1 MWLFGREFVG
11 EVVLC
16 VYNGVKMKI
25 GILAFTVF
33 ACLLAGKSQAQ
44 QSLTLED
51 CRRLAIENNKRLKI
65 ADEEVKASALKK
77 AEAFTNYLPSVKG
90 TGVYLRNQKK
100 INLLEEDAYLPVGT
114 VENGAFT
121 FRPDQLMTG
130 ADGMPVAV
138 NGQYVP
144 KDYALLPKDAMTVDD
159 RNTALLQLGL
169 TQPIYMGGK
178 IRAYNQI
185 AGLSEK
191 LSQSKRSLELQEV
204 VLATDEAYWQVVS
217 LVNRKKL
224 SDKYVETLRKFVND
238 VELML
243 ETGVATKADVL
254 SVRVKLNEGEM
265 MQTKVENGLSLSRM
279 LLNQLCGLPADT
291 LVMLAEEVGDAR
303 LDEVKTEEMEQ
314 VYARR
319 PEVASLQVAMDI
331 YKKKEKI
338 ALSEYLPKVAFM
350 ANWMWMTPS
359 FYDGI
364 STKLAGMWS
373 VGVGVQAPIF
383 QWGASRKNLRHAKT
397 QTNIVRYQLEE
408 AKEKIELQVSQSEFK
423 MREVARK
430 LDLAKKNMERAEE
443 NLRFANLGFQEGTIP
458 VLNVLEA
465 QTAWLNANSDWIDAR
480 IEAQL
485 CRAYLEKAYGTL
497 GENINQSYE

>member
-1 MWLFGREFVG
+1 MLAAGR
-11 EVVLC
+11 L
-16 VYNGVKMKI
+16 
-25 GILAFTVF
+25 
-33 ACLLAGKSQAQ
+33 QAQ
-44 QSLTLED
+44 QVLTIED
-51 CRRLAIENNKRLKI
+51 CRRLAVENNKRLKI

-77 AEAFTNYLPSVKG
+77 AEAFTNYLPGVEGS
-90 TGVYLRNQKK
+90 GVYLRNQKK

-114 VENGAFT
+114 VENGSFT

-130 ADGMPVAV
+130 ADGTPVAV

-159 RNTALLQLGL
+159 RNTALLQVGL
-169 TQPIYMGGK
+169 TQPIYLGGK
-178 IRAYNQI
+178 IRAYNQM

-191 LSQSKRSLELQEV
+191 LARSKRSQELQEV
-204 VLATDEAYWQVVS
+204 VLATDEAYWQIVS
-217 LVNRKKL
+217 LSNRKKL
-224 SDKYVETLRKFVND
+224 ADKYVETLQKFVHD

-265 MQTKVENGLSLSRM
+265 IRTKVENGLSLSRM
-279 LLNQLCGLPADT
+279 LLNQLCGLPTDT
-291 LVMLAEEVGDAR
+291 LVTLVEEVDDACM
-303 LDEVKTEEMEQ
+303 EEMGEEDLER

-319 PEVASLQVAMDI
+319 PEVASLQLAVDI

-338 ALSEYLPKVAFM
+338 ELSEYLPKVAFM
-350 ANWMWMTPS
+350 ANWVWTAPS

-364 STKLAGMWS
+364 STKLSGMWS

-383 QWGASRKNLRHAKT
+383 HWGASRKSLRHAKS
-397 QTNIVRYQLEE
+397 QTNIMRYQLQE
-408 AKEKIELQVSQSEFK
+408 AKEKIELQVSQAEFK
-423 MREVARK
+423 MKEVERK
-430 LDLAKKNMERAEE
+430 LSMARKNMERAEE

-465 QTAWLNANSDWIDAR
+465 QTAWLTANSDWIDAR
-480 IEAQL
+480 IDARL
-485 CRAYLEKAYGTL
+485 CKVYLEKAYGTL
-497 GENINQSYE
+497 GENMD

>member
-1 MWLFGREFVG
+1 MRIAFWGCVAFFCVLAAGR
-11 EVVLC
+11 L
-16 VYNGVKMKI
+16 
-25 GILAFTVF
+25 
-33 ACLLAGKSQAQ
+33 QAQ
-44 QSLTLED
+44 QVLTIED
-51 CRRLAIENNKRLKI
+51 CRRLAVENNKRLKI

-77 AEAFTNYLPSVKG
+77 AEAFTNYLPGVEGS
-90 TGVYLRNQKK
+90 GVYLRNQKK

-114 VENGAFT
+114 VENGSFT

-130 ADGMPVAV
+130 ADGTPVAV

-159 RNTALLQLGL
+159 RNTALLQVGL
-169 TQPIYMGGK
+169 TQPIYLGGK
-178 IRAYNQI
+178 IRAYNQM

-191 LSQSKRSLELQEV
+191 LARSKRSQELQEV
-204 VLATDEAYWQVVS
+204 VLATDEAYWQIVS
-217 LVNRKKL
+217 LSNRKKL
-224 SDKYVETLRKFVND
+224 ADKYVETLQKFVHD

-265 MQTKVENGLSLSRM
+265 IRTKVENGLSLSRM
-279 LLNQLCGLPADT
+279 LLNQLCGLPTDT
-291 LVMLAEEVGDAR
+291 LVTLVEEVDDACMEEVG
-303 LDEVKTEEMEQ
+303 EEDLER

-319 PEVASLQVAMDI
+319 PEVASLQLAVDI

-350 ANWMWMTPS
+350 ANWVWTAPS

-364 STKLAGMWS
+364 STKLSGMWS

-383 QWGASRKNLRHAKT
+383 HWGASRKSLRHAKS
-397 QTNIVRYQLEE
+397 QTNIMRYQLQE
-408 AKEKIELQVSQSEFK
+408 AKEKIELQVSQAEFK
-423 MREVARK
+423 MKEVERK
-430 LDLAKKNMERAEE
+430 LSMARKNMERAEE

-465 QTAWLNANSDWIDAR
+465 QTAWLTANSDWIDAR
-480 IEAQL
+480 IDARL
-485 CRAYLEKAYGTL
+485 CKVYLEKAYGTL
-497 GENINQSYE
+497 GENMD

>member
-1 MWLFGREFVG
+1 MLAAGR
-11 EVVLC
+11 L
-16 VYNGVKMKI
+16 
-25 GILAFTVF
+25 
-33 ACLLAGKSQAQ
+33 QAQ
-44 QSLTLED
+44 QVLTIED
-51 CRRLAIENNKRLKI
+51 CRRLAVENNKRLKI

-77 AEAFTNYLPSVKG
+77 AEAFTNYLPGVEGS
-90 TGVYLRNQKK
+90 GVYLRNQKK

-114 VENGAFT
+114 MENGSFT

-130 ADGMPVAV
+130 ADGTPVAV

-159 RNTALLQLGL
+159 RNTALLQVGL
-169 TQPIYMGGK
+169 TQPIYLGGK
-178 IRAYNQI
+178 IRAYNQM

-191 LSQSKRSLELQEV
+191 LARSKRSQELQEV
-204 VLATDEAYWQVVS
+204 VLATDEAYWQIVS
-217 LVNRKKL
+217 LSNRKEL
-224 SDKYVETLRKFVND
+224 ADKYVETLQKFVHD

-265 MQTKVENGLSLSRM
+265 IRTKVENGLSLSRM
-279 LLNQLCGLPADT
+279 LLNQLCGLPTDT
-291 LVMLAEEVGDAR
+291 LVTLVEEVDDACMEEVG
-303 LDEVKTEEMEQ
+303 EEDLER

-319 PEVASLQVAMDI
+319 PEVASLQLAVDI

-350 ANWMWMTPS
+350 ANWVWTAPS

-364 STKLAGMWS
+364 STKLSGMWS

-383 QWGASRKNLRHAKT
+383 HWGASRKSLRHAKS
-397 QTNIVRYQLEE
+397 QTNIMRYQLQE
-408 AKEKIELQVSQSEFK
+408 AKEKIELQVSQAEFK
-423 MREVARK
+423 MKEVERK
-430 LDLAKKNMERAEE
+430 LSMARKNMERAEE

-465 QTAWLNANSDWIDAR
+465 QTAWLTANSDWIDAR
-480 IEAQL
+480 IDARL
-485 CRAYLEKAYGTL
+485 CKVYLEKAYGTL
-497 GENINQSYE
+497 GENMD

>member
-1 MWLFGREFVG
+1 MRIAFWGCVAFFCVLAAGR
-11 EVVLC
+11 L
-16 VYNGVKMKI
+16 
-25 GILAFTVF
+25 
-33 ACLLAGKSQAQ
+33 QAQ
-44 QSLTLED
+44 QVLTIED
-51 CRRLAIENNKRLKI
+51 CRRLAVENNKRLKI

-77 AEAFTNYLPSVKG
+77 AEAFTNYLPGVEGS
-90 TGVYLRNQKK
+90 GVYLRNQKK

-114 VENGAFT
+114 VENGSFT

-130 ADGMPVAV
+130 ADGTPVAV

-159 RNTALLQLGL
+159 RNTALLQVGL
-169 TQPIYMGGK
+169 TQPIYLGGK
-178 IRAYNQI
+178 IRAYNQM

-191 LSQSKRSLELQEV
+191 LARSKRSQELQEV
-204 VLATDEAYWQVVS
+204 VLATDEAYWQIVS
-217 LVNRKKL
+217 LSNRKKL
-224 SDKYVETLRKFVND
+224 ADKYVETLQKFVHD

-265 MQTKVENGLSLSRM
+265 IRTKVENGLSLSRM
-279 LLNQLCGLPADT
+279 FLNQLCGLPTDT
-291 LVMLAEEVGDAR
+291 LVTLVEEVDDACMEEVG
-303 LDEVKTEEMEQ
+303 EEDLER

-319 PEVASLQVAMDI
+319 PEVASLQLAVDI

-350 ANWMWMTPS
+350 ANWVWTAPS

-364 STKLAGMWS
+364 STKLSGMWS

-383 QWGASRKNLRHAKT
+383 HWGASRKSLRHAKS
-397 QTNIVRYQLEE
+397 QTNIMRYQLQE
-408 AKEKIELQVSQSEFK
+408 AKEKIELQVSQAEFK
-423 MREVARK
+423 MKEVERK
-430 LDLAKKNMERAEE
+430 LSMARKNMERAEE

-465 QTAWLNANSDWIDAR
+465 QTAWLTANSDWIDAR
-480 IEAQL
+480 IDARL
-485 CRAYLEKAYGTL
+485 CKVYLEKAYGIL
-497 GENINQSYE
+497 GENMD

>member
-1 MWLFGREFVG
+1 MLAAGR
-11 EVVLC
+11 L
-16 VYNGVKMKI
+16 
-25 GILAFTVF
+25 
-33 ACLLAGKSQAQ
+33 QAQ
-44 QSLTLED
+44 QVLTIED
-51 CRRLAIENNKRLKI
+51 CRRLAVENNKRLKI

-77 AEAFTNYLPSVKG
+77 AEAFTNYLPGVEGS
-90 TGVYLRNQKK
+90 GVYLRNQKK

-114 VENGAFT
+114 MENGSFT

-130 ADGMPVAV
+130 ADGTPVAV

-159 RNTALLQLGL
+159 RNTALLQVGL
-169 TQPIYMGGK
+169 TQPIYLGGK
-178 IRAYNQI
+178 IRAYNQM

-191 LSQSKRSLELQEV
+191 LARSKRGQELQEV
-204 VLATDEAYWQVVS
+204 VLATDEAYWQIVS
-217 LVNRKKL
+217 LSNRKKL
-224 SDKYVETLRKFVND
+224 ADKYVETLQKFVHD

-265 MQTKVENGLSLSRM
+265 IRTKVENGLSLSRM
-279 LLNQLCGLPADT
+279 FLNQLCGLPTDT
-291 LVMLAEEVGDAR
+291 LVTLVEEVDDACMEEVG
-303 LDEVKTEEMEQ
+303 EEDLER

-319 PEVASLQVAMDI
+319 PEVASLQLAVDI

-350 ANWMWMTPS
+350 ANWVWTAPS

-364 STKLAGMWS
+364 STKLSGMWS

-383 QWGASRKNLRHAKT
+383 HWGASRKSLRHAKS
-397 QTNIVRYQLEE
+397 QTNIMRYQLQE
-408 AKEKIELQVSQSEFK
+408 AKEKIELQVSQAEFK
-423 MREVARK
+423 MKEVERK
-430 LDLAKKNMERAEE
+430 LSMTRKNMERAEE

-465 QTAWLNANSDWIDAR
+465 QTAWLTANSDWIDAR
-480 IEAQL
+480 IDARL
-485 CRAYLEKAYGTL
+485 CKVYLEKAYGIL
-497 GENINQSYE
+497 GENMD

>member
-1 MWLFGREFVG
+1 MLAAGR
-11 EVVLC
+11 L
-16 VYNGVKMKI
+16 
-25 GILAFTVF
+25 
-33 ACLLAGKSQAQ
+33 QAQ
-44 QSLTLED
+44 QVLTIED
-51 CRRLAIENNKRLKI
+51 CRRLAVENNKRLKI

-77 AEAFTNYLPSVKG
+77 AEAFTNYLPGVEGS
-90 TGVYLRNQKK
+90 GVYLRNQKK

-114 VENGAFT
+114 VENGSFT

-130 ADGMPVAV
+130 ADGTPVAV

-159 RNTALLQLGL
+159 RNTALLQVGL
-169 TQPIYMGGK
+169 TQPIYLGGK
-178 IRAYNQI
+178 IRAYNQM

-191 LSQSKRSLELQEV
+191 LARSKRSQELQEV
-204 VLATDEAYWQVVS
+204 VLATDEAYWQIVS
-217 LVNRKKL
+217 LSNRKKL
-224 SDKYVETLRKFVND
+224 ADKYVETLQKFVHD

-265 MQTKVENGLSLSRM
+265 IRTKVENGLSLSRM
-279 LLNQLCGLPADT
+279 FLNQLCGLPTDT
-291 LVMLAEEVGDAR
+291 LVTLVEEVDDACMEEVG
-303 LDEVKTEEMEQ
+303 EEDLER

-319 PEVASLQVAMDI
+319 PEVASLQLAVDI

-350 ANWMWMTPS
+350 ANWVWTAPS

-364 STKLAGMWS
+364 STKLSGMWS

-383 QWGASRKNLRHAKT
+383 HWGASRKSLRHAKS
-397 QTNIVRYQLEE
+397 QTNIMRYQLQE
-408 AKEKIELQVSQSEFK
+408 AKEKIELQVSQAEFK
-423 MREVARK
+423 MKEVERK
-430 LDLAKKNMERAEE
+430 LSMARKNMERAEE

-465 QTAWLNANSDWIDAR
+465 QTAWLTANSDWIDAR
-480 IEAQL
+480 IDARL
-485 CRAYLEKAYGTL
+485 CKVYLEKAYGTL
-497 GENINQSYE
+497 GENMD

>member
-1 MWLFGREFVG
+1 MLAAGR
-11 EVVLC
+11 L
-16 VYNGVKMKI
+16 
-25 GILAFTVF
+25 
-33 ACLLAGKSQAQ
+33 QAQ
-44 QSLTLED
+44 QVLTIED
-51 CRRLAIENNKRLKI
+51 CRRLAVENNKRLKI

-77 AEAFTNYLPSVKG
+77 AEAFTNYLPGVEGS
-90 TGVYLRNQKK
+90 GVYLRNQKK

-114 VENGAFT
+114 MENGSFT

-130 ADGMPVAV
+130 ADGTPVAV

-159 RNTALLQLGL
+159 RNTALLQVGL
-169 TQPIYMGGK
+169 TQPIYLGGK
-178 IRAYNQI
+178 IRAYNQM

-191 LSQSKRSLELQEV
+191 LARSKRSQELQEV
-204 VLATDEAYWQVVS
+204 VLATDEAYWQIVS
-217 LVNRKKL
+217 LSNRKKL
-224 SDKYVETLRKFVND
+224 ADKYVETLQKFVHD

-265 MQTKVENGLSLSRM
+265 IRTKVENGLSLSRM
-279 LLNQLCGLPADT
+279 LLNQLCGLPTDT
-291 LVMLAEEVGDAR
+291 LVTLVEEVDDAC
-303 LDEVKTEEMEQ
+303 LEEMGEEDLER

-319 PEVASLQVAMDI
+319 PEVASLQLAVDI
-331 YKKKEKI
+331 YRKKEKI

-350 ANWMWMTPS
+350 ANWVWTAPS

-364 STKLAGMWS
+364 STKLSGMWS

-383 QWGASRKNLRHAKT
+383 HWGASRKSLRHAKS
-397 QTNIVRYQLEE
+397 QTNIMRYQLQE
-408 AKEKIELQVSQSEFK
+408 AKEKIELQVSQAEFK
-423 MREVARK
+423 MKEVERTLSMAR
-430 LDLAKKNMERAEE
+430 KNMERAEE

-465 QTAWLNANSDWIDAR
+465 QTAWLTANSDWIDAR
-480 IEAQL
+480 IDARL
-485 CRAYLEKAYGTL
+485 CKVYLEKAYGTL
-497 GENINQSYE
+497 GENMD

>member
-1 MWLFGREFVG
+1 MLAAGR
-11 EVVLC
+11 L
-16 VYNGVKMKI
+16 
-25 GILAFTVF
+25 
-33 ACLLAGKSQAQ
+33 QAQ
-44 QSLTLED
+44 QVLTIED
-51 CRRLAIENNKRLKI
+51 CRRLAVENNKRLKI

-77 AEAFTNYLPSVKG
+77 AEAFTNYLPGVEGS
-90 TGVYLRNQKK
+90 GVYLRNQKK

-114 VENGAFT
+114 LENGSFT

-130 ADGMPVAV
+130 ADGTPVAV

-159 RNTALLQLGL
+159 RNTALLQVGL
-169 TQPIYMGGK
+169 TQPIYLGGK
-178 IRAYNQI
+178 IRAYNQM

-191 LSQSKRSLELQEV
+191 LARSKRSQELQEV
-204 VLATDEAYWQVVS
+204 VLATDEAYWQIVS
-217 LVNRKKL
+217 LSNRKKL
-224 SDKYVETLRKFVND
+224 ADKYVETLQKFVHD

-265 MQTKVENGLSLSRM
+265 IRTKVENGLSLSRM
-279 LLNQLCGLPADT
+279 LLNQLCGLPTDT
-291 LVMLAEEVGDAR
+291 LVTLVEEVDDACMEEVG
-303 LDEVKTEEMEQ
+303 EEDLER

-319 PEVASLQVAMDI
+319 PEVASLQLAVDI

-350 ANWMWMTPS
+350 ANWVWTAPS

-364 STKLAGMWS
+364 STKLSGMWS
-373 VGVGVQAPIF
+373 AGVGVQAPIF
-383 QWGASRKNLRHAKT
+383 HWGASRKSLRHAKS
-397 QTNIVRYQLEE
+397 QTNIMRYQLQE
-408 AKEKIELQVSQSEFK
+408 AKEKIELQVSQAEFK
-423 MREVARK
+423 MKEVERK
-430 LDLAKKNMERAEE
+430 LSMARKNMERAEE

-465 QTAWLNANSDWIDAR
+465 QTAWLTANSDWIDAR
-480 IEAQL
+480 IDARL
-485 CRAYLEKAYGTL
+485 CKVYLEKAYGTL
-497 GENINQSYE
+497 GENMD

>member
-1 MWLFGREFVG
+1 MLAAGR
-11 EVVLC
+11 L
-16 VYNGVKMKI
+16 
-25 GILAFTVF
+25 
-33 ACLLAGKSQAQ
+33 QAQ
-44 QSLTLED
+44 QVLTIED
-51 CRRLAIENNKRLKI
+51 CRRLAVENNKRLKI

-77 AEAFTNYLPSVKG
+77 AEAFTNYLPGVEGS
-90 TGVYLRNQKK
+90 GVYLRNQKK

-114 VENGAFT
+114 VENGSFT

-130 ADGMPVAV
+130 ADGTPVAV

-159 RNTALLQLGL
+159 RNTALLQVGL
-169 TQPIYMGGK
+169 TQPIYLGGK
-178 IRAYNQI
+178 IRAYNQM

-191 LSQSKRSLELQEV
+191 LARSKRSQELQEV
-204 VLATDEAYWQVVS
+204 VLATDEAYWQIVS
-217 LVNRKKL
+217 LSNRKKL
-224 SDKYVETLRKFVND
+224 ADKYVETLQKFVHD

-265 MQTKVENGLSLSRM
+265 IRTKVENGLSLSRM
-279 LLNQLCGLPADT
+279 LLNQLCGLPTDT
-291 LVMLAEEVGDAR
+291 LVTLVEEVDDACMEEVG
-303 LDEVKTEEMEQ
+303 EEDLER

-319 PEVASLQVAMDI
+319 PEVASLQLAVDI

-350 ANWMWMTPS
+350 ANWVWTAPS

-364 STKLAGMWS
+364 STKLSGMWS

-383 QWGASRKNLRHAKT
+383 HWGASRKSLRHAKS
-397 QTNIVRYQLEE
+397 QTNIMRYQLQE
-408 AKEKIELQVSQSEFK
+408 AKEKIELQVSQAEFK
-423 MREVARK
+423 MKEVERK
-430 LDLAKKNMERAEE
+430 LSMARKNMERAEE

-465 QTAWLNANSDWIDAR
+465 QTAWLTANSDWIDAR
-480 IEAQL
+480 IDARL
-485 CRAYLEKAYGTL
+485 CKVYLEKAYGTL
-497 GENINQSYE
+497 GENMD

>member
-1 MWLFGREFVG
+1 MLAAGR
-11 EVVLC
+11 L
-16 VYNGVKMKI
+16 
-25 GILAFTVF
+25 
-33 ACLLAGKSQAQ
+33 QAQ
-44 QSLTLED
+44 QVLTIED
-51 CRRLAIENNKRLKI
+51 CRRLAVENNKRLKI

-77 AEAFTNYLPSVKG
+77 AEAFTNYLPGVEGS
-90 TGVYLRNQKK
+90 GVYLRNQKK

-114 VENGAFT
+114 MENGSFT

-130 ADGMPVAV
+130 ADGTPVAV

-159 RNTALLQLGL
+159 RNTALLQVGL
-169 TQPIYMGGK
+169 TQPIYLGGK
-178 IRAYNQI
+178 IRAYNQM

-191 LSQSKRSLELQEV
+191 LARSKRSQELQEV
-204 VLATDEAYWQVVS
+204 VLATDEAYWQIVS
-217 LVNRKKL
+217 LSNRKKL
-224 SDKYVETLRKFVND
+224 ADKYVETLQKFVHD

-265 MQTKVENGLSLSRM
+265 IRTKVENGLSLSRM
-279 LLNQLCGLPADT
+279 LLNQLCGLPTDT
-291 LVMLAEEVGDAR
+291 LVTLVEEVDDACMEEVG
-303 LDEVKTEEMEQ
+303 EEDLER

-319 PEVASLQVAMDI
+319 PEVASLQLAVDI

-350 ANWMWMTPS
+350 ANWVWTAPS

-364 STKLAGMWS
+364 STKLSGMWS

-383 QWGASRKNLRHAKT
+383 HWGASRKSLRHAKS
-397 QTNIVRYQLEE
+397 QTNIMRYQLQE
-408 AKEKIELQVSQSEFK
+408 AKEKIELQVSQAEFK
-423 MREVARK
+423 MKEVERK
-430 LDLAKKNMERAEE
+430 LSMARKNMERAEE

-465 QTAWLNANSDWIDAR
+465 QTAWLTANSDWIDAR
-480 IEAQL
+480 IDARL
-485 CRAYLEKAYGTL
+485 CKVYLEKAYGTL
-497 GENINQSYE
+497 GENMD

>member
-1 MWLFGREFVG
+1 MLAAGR
-11 EVVLC
+11 L
-16 VYNGVKMKI
+16 
-25 GILAFTVF
+25 
-33 ACLLAGKSQAQ
+33 QAQ
-44 QSLTLED
+44 QVLTIED
-51 CRRLAIENNKRLKI
+51 CRRLAVENNKRLKI

-77 AEAFTNYLPSVKG
+77 AEAFTNYLPGVEGS
-90 TGVYLRNQKK
+90 GVYLRNQKK

-114 VENGAFT
+114 LENGSFT

-130 ADGMPVAV
+130 ADGTPVAV

-159 RNTALLQLGL
+159 RNTALLQVGL
-169 TQPIYMGGK
+169 TQPIYLGGK
-178 IRAYNQI
+178 IRAYNQM

-191 LSQSKRSLELQEV
+191 LARSKRSQELQEV
-204 VLATDEAYWQVVS
+204 VLATDEAYWQIVS
-217 LVNRKKL
+217 LSNRKKL
-224 SDKYVETLRKFVND
+224 ADKYVETLQKFVHD

-265 MQTKVENGLSLSRM
+265 IRTKVENGLSLSRM
-279 LLNQLCGLPADT
+279 LLNQLCGLPTDT
-291 LVMLAEEVGDAR
+291 LVTLVEEVDDACMEEVG
-303 LDEVKTEEMEQ
+303 EEDLER

-319 PEVASLQVAMDI
+319 PEVASLQLAVDI

-350 ANWMWMTPS
+350 ANWVWTAPS

-364 STKLAGMWS
+364 STKLSGMWS

-383 QWGASRKNLRHAKT
+383 HWGASRKSLRHAKS
-397 QTNIVRYQLEE
+397 QTNIMRYQLQE
-408 AKEKIELQVSQSEFK
+408 AKEKIELQVSQAEFK
-423 MREVARK
+423 MKEVERK
-430 LDLAKKNMERAEE
+430 LSMARKNMERAEE

-465 QTAWLNANSDWIDAR
+465 QTAWLTANSDWIDAR
-480 IEAQL
+480 IDARL
-485 CRAYLEKAYGTL
+485 CKVYLEKAYGIL
-497 GENINQSYE
+497 GENMD

>member
-1 MWLFGREFVG
+1 MLAAGR
-11 EVVLC
+11 L
-16 VYNGVKMKI
+16 
-25 GILAFTVF
+25 
-33 ACLLAGKSQAQ
+33 QAQ
-44 QSLTLED
+44 QVLTIED
-51 CRRLAIENNKRLKI
+51 CRRLAVENNKRLKI

-77 AEAFTNYLPSVKG
+77 AEAFTNYLPGVEGS
-90 TGVYLRNQKK
+90 GVYLRNQKK

-114 VENGAFT
+114 VENGSFT

-130 ADGMPVAV
+130 ADGTPVAV

-159 RNTALLQLGL
+159 RNTALLQVGL
-169 TQPIYMGGK
+169 TQPIYLGGK
-178 IRAYNQI
+178 IRAYNQM

-191 LSQSKRSLELQEV
+191 LARSKRSQELQEV
-204 VLATDEAYWQVVS
+204 VLATDEAYWQIVS
-217 LVNRKKL
+217 LSNRKKL
-224 SDKYVETLRKFVND
+224 ADKYVETLQKFVHD

-265 MQTKVENGLSLSRM
+265 IRTKVENGLSLSRM
-279 LLNQLCGLPADT
+279 LLNQLCGLPTDT
-291 LVMLAEEVGDAR
+291 LVTLVEEVDDACMEEVG
-303 LDEVKTEEMEQ
+303 EEDLER

-319 PEVASLQVAMDI
+319 PEVASLQLAVDI

-350 ANWMWMTPS
+350 ANWVWTAPS

-364 STKLAGMWS
+364 STKLSGMWS

-383 QWGASRKNLRHAKT
+383 HWGASRKSLRHAKS
-397 QTNIVRYQLEE
+397 QTNIMRFQLQE
-408 AKEKIELQVSQSEFK
+408 AKEKIELQVSQAEFK
-423 MREVARK
+423 MKEVERK
-430 LDLAKKNMERAEE
+430 LSMARKNMERAEE

-465 QTAWLNANSDWIDAR
+465 QTAWLTANSDWIDAR
-480 IEAQL
+480 IDARL
-485 CRAYLEKAYGTL
+485 CKVYLEKAYGIL
-497 GENINQSYE
+497 GENMD

>member
-1 MWLFGREFVG
+1 MLAAGR
-11 EVVLC
+11 L
-16 VYNGVKMKI
+16 
-25 GILAFTVF
+25 
-33 ACLLAGKSQAQ
+33 QAQ
-44 QSLTLED
+44 QVLTIED
-51 CRRLAIENNKRLKI
+51 CRRLAVENNKRLKI

-77 AEAFTNYLPSVKG
+77 AEAFTNYLPGVEGS
-90 TGVYLRNQKK
+90 GVYLRNQKE

-114 VENGAFT
+114 VENGSFT

-130 ADGMPVAV
+130 ADGTPVAV

-159 RNTALLQLGL
+159 RNTALLQVGL
-169 TQPIYMGGK
+169 TQPIYLGGK
-178 IRAYNQI
+178 IRAYNQM

-191 LSQSKRSLELQEV
+191 LARSKRSQELQEV
-204 VLATDEAYWQVVS
+204 VLATDEAYWQIVS
-217 LVNRKKL
+217 LSNRKKL
-224 SDKYVETLRKFVND
+224 ADKYVETLQKFVHD

-265 MQTKVENGLSLSRM
+265 IRTKVENGLSLSRM
-279 LLNQLCGLPADT
+279 LLNQLCGLPTDT
-291 LVMLAEEVGDAR
+291 LVTLVEEVDDACM
-303 LDEVKTEEMEQ
+303 EEMGEEDLER

-319 PEVASLQVAMDI
+319 PEVASLQLAVDI

-350 ANWMWMTPS
+350 ANWVWTAPS

-364 STKLAGMWS
+364 STKLSGMWS

-383 QWGASRKNLRHAKT
+383 HWGASRKSLRHAKS
-397 QTNIVRYQLEE
+397 QTNIMRYQLQE
-408 AKEKIELQVSQSEFK
+408 AKEKIELQVSQAEFK
-423 MREVARK
+423 MKEVERK
-430 LDLAKKNMERAEE
+430 LSMARKNMERAEE

-465 QTAWLNANSDWIDAR
+465 QTAWLTANSDWIDAR
-480 IEAQL
+480 IDARL
-485 CRAYLEKAYGTL
+485 CKVYLEKAYGTL
-497 GENINQSYE
+497 GENMD

>member
-1 MWLFGREFVG
+1 MLAAGR
-11 EVVLC
+11 L
-16 VYNGVKMKI
+16 
-25 GILAFTVF
+25 
-33 ACLLAGKSQAQ
+33 QAQ
-44 QSLTLED
+44 QVLTIED
-51 CRRLAIENNKRLKI
+51 CRRLAVENNKRLKI

-77 AEAFTNYLPSVKG
+77 AEAFTNYLPGVEGS
-90 TGVYLRNQKK
+90 GVYLRNQKK

-114 VENGAFT
+114 MENGSFT

-130 ADGMPVAV
+130 ADGTPVAV

-159 RNTALLQLGL
+159 RNTALLQVGL
-169 TQPIYMGGK
+169 TQPIYLGGK
-178 IRAYNQI
+178 IRAYNQM

-191 LSQSKRSLELQEV
+191 LARSKRSQELQEV
-204 VLATDEAYWQVVS
+204 VLATDEAYWQIVS
-217 LVNRKKL
+217 LSNRKKL
-224 SDKYVETLRKFVND
+224 ADKYVETLQKFVHD

-265 MQTKVENGLSLSRM
+265 IRTKVENGLSLSRM
-279 LLNQLCGLPADT
+279 LLNQLCGLPTDT
-291 LVMLAEEVGDAR
+291 LVTLVEEVDDACMEEVG
-303 LDEVKTEEMEQ
+303 EEDLER

-319 PEVASLQVAMDI
+319 PEVASLQLAVDI

-350 ANWMWMTPS
+350 ANWVWTAPS

-364 STKLAGMWS
+364 STKLSGMWS

-383 QWGASRKNLRHAKT
+383 HWGASRKSLRHAKS
-397 QTNIVRYQLEE
+397 QTNIMRYQLQE
-408 AKEKIELQVSQSEFK
+408 AKEKIELQVSQAEFK
-423 MREVARK
+423 MKEVERK
-430 LDLAKKNMERAEE
+430 LSMTRKNMERAEE

-465 QTAWLNANSDWIDAR
+465 QTAWLTANSDWIDAR
-480 IEAQL
+480 IDARL
-485 CRAYLEKAYGTL
+485 CKVYLEKAYGTL
-497 GENINQSYE
+497 GENMD

>member
-1 MWLFGREFVG
+1 MLAAGR
-11 EVVLC
+11 L
-16 VYNGVKMKI
+16 
-25 GILAFTVF
+25 
-33 ACLLAGKSQAQ
+33 QAQ
-44 QSLTLED
+44 QVLTIED
-51 CRRLAIENNKRLKI
+51 CRRLAVENNKRLKI

-77 AEAFTNYLPSVKG
+77 AEAFTNYLPGVEGS
-90 TGVYLRNQKK
+90 GVYLRNQKK

-114 VENGAFT
+114 VENGSFT

-130 ADGMPVAV
+130 ADGTPVAV

-159 RNTALLQLGL
+159 RNTALLQVGL
-169 TQPIYMGGK
+169 TQPIYLGGK
-178 IRAYNQI
+178 IRAYNQM

-191 LSQSKRSLELQEV
+191 LARSKRSQELQEV
-204 VLATDEAYWQVVS
+204 VLATDEAYWQIVS
-217 LVNRKKL
+217 LSNRKKL
-224 SDKYVETLRKFVND
+224 ADKYVETLQKFVHD

-243 ETGVATKADVL
+243 EAGVATKADVL

-265 MQTKVENGLSLSRM
+265 IRTKVENGLSLSRM
-279 LLNQLCGLPADT
+279 LLNQLCGLPTDT
-291 LVMLAEEVGDAR
+291 LVTLVEEVDDACMEEVG
-303 LDEVKTEEMEQ
+303 EEDLER

-319 PEVASLQVAMDI
+319 PEVASLQLAVDI

-350 ANWMWMTPS
+350 ANWVWTAPS

-364 STKLAGMWS
+364 STKLSGMWS

-383 QWGASRKNLRHAKT
+383 HWGASRKSLRHAKS
-397 QTNIVRYQLEE
+397 QTNIMRYQLQE
-408 AKEKIELQVSQSEFK
+408 AKEKIELQVSQAEFK
-423 MREVARK
+423 MKEVERK
-430 LDLAKKNMERAEE
+430 LSMARKNMERAEE

-465 QTAWLNANSDWIDAR
+465 QTAWLTANSDWIDAR
-480 IEAQL
+480 IDARL
-485 CRAYLEKAYGTL
+485 CKVYLEKAYGTL
-497 GENINQSYE
+497 GENMD